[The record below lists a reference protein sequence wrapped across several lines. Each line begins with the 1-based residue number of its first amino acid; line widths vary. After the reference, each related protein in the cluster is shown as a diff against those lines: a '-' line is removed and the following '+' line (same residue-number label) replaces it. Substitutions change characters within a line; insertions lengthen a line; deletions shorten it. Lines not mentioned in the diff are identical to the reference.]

1 VNVLQ
6 TQDVQ
11 SPPQALFLTCKTS
24 KAASAITIKP
34 REENER
40 KGGGW
45 GAERLFWSD
54 TAGGRRWC
62 GSLVGRA
69 EARGTDMAGWDGVVM
84 HVTTQRL
91 AVVHN
96 YEEKYL

>member
-24 KAASAITIKP
+24 KAASAITITP

-45 GAERLFWSD
+45 GAERFILERYS
-54 TAGGRRWC
+54 RR
-62 GSLVGRA
+62 SAVVRGRA
-69 EARGTDMAGWDGVVM
+69 EARGTDMAGWDGVVW
-84 HVTTQRL
+84 
-91 AVVHN
+91 
-96 YEEKYL
+96 